1 MSTTNKT
8 RQIFLFTGVSPST
21 TYRLRILA
29 SISLPHKFALMS
41 TTRCSHVNVAN
52 VCTILITVSHINTFA
67 LLTRVGARCDISTV
81 RSKDFEKNFY
91 SVFGAMLAD
100 ARRKRRVSQ
109 EALAEELDL
118 TRTSITNIEKGRQPI
133 QLHSLYLVAQSLSVE
148 VKDLLPSPAALRMV
162 QPATN
167 LSVSNAEWLKTMDL
181 KMPQGA
187 VKNGKDRGTG
197 KTIARK

>member
-1 MSTTNKT
+1 M
-8 RQIFLFTGVSPST
+8 
-21 TYRLRILA
+21 
-29 SISLPHKFALMS
+29 
-41 TTRCSHVNVAN
+41 
-52 VCTILITVSHINTFA
+52 
-67 LLTRVGARCDISTV
+67 GARCDISTV

-91 SVFGAMLAD
+91 SIFGAMLAD

-162 QPATN
+162 KPATN
-167 LSVSNAEWLKTMDL
+167 LSVSNAEWLNSMDL

-187 VKNGKDRGTG
+187 AKNGKDRGTG

>member
-1 MSTTNKT
+1 
-8 RQIFLFTGVSPST
+8 
-21 TYRLRILA
+21 
-29 SISLPHKFALMS
+29 
-41 TTRCSHVNVAN
+41 
-52 VCTILITVSHINTFA
+52 
-67 LLTRVGARCDISTV
+67 VGARCDISTV

-148 VKDLLPSPAALRMV
+148 VKDLLPSPAALRLV

-167 LSVSNAEWLKTMDL
+167 GSRQWT
-181 KMPQGA
+181 
-187 VKNGKDRGTG
+187 
-197 KTIARK
+197 